1 MDKQTIETY
10 NNEAASI
17 AQLHASL
24 IPERI
29 YELVDQYF
37 IKGGKTLDVGCG
49 IGRDTYWLNTHGFPT
64 RGIDASSGMLNYAKS
79 LYPEINFI
87 LDTLPALKTQGNE
100 TFDNIL
106 CSAVLMH
113 LDDSD
118 LMAACAR
125 LFSLLENEGLLIIS
139 FRGTN
144 EHDYREKGKLYNPID
159 VSHFMKFFTDRQC
172 TLLVNE
178 SIDDNSRGLVW
189 HNFVIKK

>member
-10 NNEAASI
+10 NNEAANI
-17 AQLHASL
+17 AQLHTSL
-24 IPERI
+24 IPTRI

-49 IGRDTYWLNTHGFPT
+49 IGRDTHWLATQGFKT
-64 RGIDASSGMLNYAKS
+64 LGIDASIGMLNYAKS
-79 LYPEINFI
+79 RYPEINFI
-87 LDTLPALKTQGNE
+87 LDVLPALKTQGNE

-125 LFSLLENEGLLIIS
+125 LYSLLADEGVLIIS
-139 FRGTN
+139 FRRTN
-144 EHDYREKGKLYNPID
+144 EHGYREKGKLYNPIE
-159 VSHFMKFFTDRQC
+159 VSHFMKFYIDRQC
-172 TLLVNE
+172 TVLVNE
-178 SIDDNSRGLVW
+178 SIADHSRGLVW